1 MSLLRK
7 RLPPPGSLIVFEAV
21 ARRLGFTAAAEEL
34 GISQAAVSRQIR
46 NLEDFVGQDLFRRSH
61 RRVSLTEAGSQ
72 LFDDVT
78 FGLGR
83 IAERLD
89 YLRKSQAEESVLTI
103 QTTIAFASFWLMPRL
118 SGFAAAHPE
127 IELRLITSDL
137 PPDYSDATVDLAV
150 VYGERIPPG
159 MRGQQL
165 FGDEVLPVASPRFL
179 ERYDGHESL
188 EGLQTAPLLNMEP
201 AQSIWL
207 TWEEWFGRLG
217 HRVPGNF
224 KGPRFSSYA
233 LVVQAALNGQ
243 GIALGWRRMLAP
255 QLARGDLLPVT
266 EASLVPEE
274 AYHLVLPRREDPP
287 KKIRYFR
294 DWLSDLIAEDR
305 EV

>member
-1 MSLLRK
+1 MSMLRR
-7 RLPPPGSLIVFEAV
+7 RLPPPGTLIVFEAV
-21 ARRLGFTAAAEEL
+21 ARRLGFTAAAQEL

-61 RRVSLTEAGSQ
+61 RRVTLTESGAQ

-83 IAERLD
+83 IAERMD
-89 YLRKSQAEESVLTI
+89 HLRKSLAEESVLTI

-118 SGFAAAHPE
+118 SRFAAAHPE

-137 PPDYSDATVDLAV
+137 PPDFAGVPVDLAV
-150 VYGERIPPG
+150 VYGARVPPG
-159 MRGQQL
+159 LKGIRL
-165 FGDEVLPVASPRFL
+165 FGDEILPVASPRFL
-179 ERYDGHESL
+179 ENRRPTETFAD
-188 EGLQTAPLLNMEP
+188 LQGAPLLNMEP

-207 TWEEWFGRLG
+207 TWEEWFARLG
-217 HRVPGNF
+217 HKLPGNI

-233 LVVQAALNGQ
+233 LVVQAALEGQ

-266 EASLVPEE
+266 EASLVPGE
-274 AYHLVLPRREDPP
+274 AYHLVLTRRDELP
-287 KKIRYFR
+287 KKICYFR
-294 DWLSDLIAEDR
+294 DWILEAAH
-305 EV
+305 

>member
-1 MSLLRK
+1 MNLLRK

-21 ARRLGFTAAAEEL
+21 ARRLGFTAAAQEL

-46 NLEDFVGQDLFRRSH
+46 NLEEFVGQDLFRRSH
-61 RRVSLTEAGSQ
+61 RRVSLTESGAQ

-89 YLRKSQAEESVLTI
+89 YLRKSLAEESVLTI

-137 PPDYSDATVDLAV
+137 PPDFAGAAIDLTV
-150 VYGERIPPG
+150 VYGERTPPG
-159 MRGQQL
+159 MRGLRL
-165 FGDEVLPVASPRFL
+165 FGDEILPVASPRFL
-179 ERYDGHESL
+179 ERHRKLESL
-188 EGLQTAPLLNMEP
+188 EDLQAAPLLNMEP

-217 HRVPGNF
+217 HKVSGNI

-233 LVVQAALNGQ
+233 LVVQAALEGQ

-266 EASLVPEE
+266 KASLVPNE
-274 AYHLVLPRREDPP
+274 AYHLVVPRRDDLP

-294 DWLSDLIAEDR
+294 DWLTVIAQ
-305 EV
+305 